1 MLSGAAKKNI
11 GVPFYWTIYGE
22 KREVLKG
29 ISRSSE
35 RRCHEAEG
43 EVWNWVTGY
52 WHIQWPVSPL

>member
-11 GVPFYWTIYGE
+11 GVPFYGRIYGE

-43 EVWNWVTGY
+43 EVFLCQQDF
-52 WHIQWPVSPL
+52 IFP